1 MKIISNT
8 LDFTIRDD
16 QALRVAHMKPSEH
29 EPRKALITFPNCPG
43 ALVVVT
49 QAEIERLINELT
61 IILYAVQDQALSDV

>member
-16 QALRVAHMKPSEH
+16 QALRVTHMKPSEY

-43 ALVVVT
+43 ALVVMT
-49 QAEIERLINELT
+49 QAEIERLISELGV
-61 IILYAVQDQALSDV
+61 ILDAVKNQALSDV